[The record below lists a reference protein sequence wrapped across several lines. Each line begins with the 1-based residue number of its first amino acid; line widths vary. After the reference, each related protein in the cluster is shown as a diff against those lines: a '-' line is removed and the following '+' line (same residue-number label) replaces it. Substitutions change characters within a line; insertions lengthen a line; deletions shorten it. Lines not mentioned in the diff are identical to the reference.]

1 MRVHASAIACHSL
14 TGLHIQIPGI
24 DRSLFKYFQGYVCI
38 LRDIDA
44 YSATLTSVLLGG
56 KEEIS
61 PALLEIEC
69 PDFGKRDLDY
79 VDLWVKFSIQNG
91 NV

>member
-1 MRVHASAIACHSL
+1 M
-14 TGLHIQIPGI
+14 PFI
-24 DRSLFKYFQGYVCI
+24 DRLAYSEHWHRRNSLFKYFQGYACI

-56 KEEIS
+56 RGEIS